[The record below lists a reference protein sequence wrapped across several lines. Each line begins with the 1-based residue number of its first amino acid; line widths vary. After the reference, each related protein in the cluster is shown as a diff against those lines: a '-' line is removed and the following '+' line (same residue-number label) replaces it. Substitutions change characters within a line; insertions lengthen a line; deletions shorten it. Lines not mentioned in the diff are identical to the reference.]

1 MNQPYND
8 YDDCAIQDQKEQ
20 NLYLIETECGG
31 SNAAGG
37 GCGAPLGLRSVTAE
51 QFRFSTGRSTGEITS
66 HNSDEHDF
74 DEDCIVD
81 VKLEF
86 RAGSCCRGCS

>member
-1 MNQPYND
+1 MPYQD
-8 YDDCAIQDQKEQ
+8 YDDHAEQDQKER

-31 SNAAGG
+31 QDAAGG

-51 QFRFSTGRSTGEITS
+51 QFGYSLGRSTGEVTS

-81 VKLEF
+81 VKLEL
-86 RAGSCCRGCS
+86 RACSGCRRS